1 MKLPTHLACALL
13 VFLSGCCETPS
24 HLQYDN
30 WVPSITLDS
39 LHLKKSTFISDRN
52 MGDISD
58 IVVVEGTGVTSRIR
72 VTGREKSLLLDDQGV
87 VYNEISFLDKAGH
100 MVFMGDDFPGQI
112 RFIDRGGGWQP
123 VSAFN
128 AQGVRLWEHGRT
140 GAAPNSL
147 AGGVMGTNQQPEF
160 VVGYNGG
167 GGLAILDQTGSVIR
181 RCRGSNIWHVELLD
195 TNADGLSEIVHS
207 NAGGELVI
215 RSSNLSVLD
224 TIRTPYF
231 IGDFTF
237 CSWPVTNTTP
247 SVLFRDRNVFV
258 IMNLLGH
265 ILLTIPDPAGYS
277 FSSDIKCSW
286 IHFRRDEVPYLAIM
300 EGIRATWH
308 RSRLTIVSVDG
319 RVVYQEILD
328 DFLPAIAA
336 LPTLKNKSQTLLVGG
351 DGVVWQYRLGAADE

>member
-1 MKLPTHLACALL
+1 MLGLHGKIEGVSNQDDVAAAGASLYGHM
-13 VFLSGCCETPS
+13 SGGE
-24 HLQYDN
+24 
-30 WVPSITLDS
+30 I
-39 LHLKKSTFISDRN
+39 
-52 MGDISD
+52 
-58 IVVVEGTGVTSRIR
+58 
-72 VTGREKSLLLDDQGV
+72 
-87 VYNEISFLDKAGH
+87 NEISFLDKAGH

-258 IMNLLGH
+258 MMNLQGH

-308 RSRLTIVSVDG
+308 RSRLTIISADG

-328 DFLPAIAA
+328 DYLPAIAA
-336 LPTLKNKSQTLLVGG
+336 LPNSDDHETQTLLVGG
-351 DGVVWQYRLGAADE
+351 DDVVWQYRLQVANE